1 MVYSRWFEMLAGLA
15 LLGLVLFTAGATPAD
30 IPAGGAPDVAFS
42 HCLEGLRQE
51 TGSVLPSQ
59 LADRDTCAQLEQID
73 ASLSSAD
80 RDAALA
86 GRAGFNLISV
96 ALAAPAATWRD
107 AGATRLR
114 AAAAATAAWGDAGAA
129 RPQAT
134 LAYYT
139 PGDDWMD
146 VGARQR

>member
-1 MVYSRWFEMLAGLA
+1 MVNSRWFKTLASFA
-15 LLGLVLFTAGATPAD
+15 LLGLVLFTAGATLAD
-30 IPAGGAPDVAFS
+30 IPAGDAPDVALS

-80 RDAALA
+80 RAALA
-86 GRAGFNLISV
+86 GRAGFNLSSV
-96 ALAAPAATWRD
+96 ALATQAATWRD

-114 AAAAATAAWGDAGAA
+114 AAAATAAWGDAGAA
-129 RPQAT
+129 RSRAT
-134 LAYYT
+134 PAYYYT

-146 VGARQR
+146 GGASQR